1 MSAEKFP
8 WWMGPATFL
17 GAAAIGLLARTW
29 RIEERNDPAFDEAAR
44 TGEKFILAFWH
55 ARQLPLVYT
64 HRNRGVIVL
73 VSRSRDGELISR
85 ILARFGNRTARGSST
100 RGGDAAVRELRAAA
114 EAGSWLAFTPDGPR
128 GPAERAKEGVTFMAS
143 QLGLRVVP
151 LTSSSRDSWVLR
163 SWDRFRVPRP
173 FARVCV
179 AHGAP
184 ITVAP
189 ERDPE
194 TAERE
199 RARVERAMNELTAET
214 ARRSGELA

>member
-8 WWMGPATFL
+8 WWMGPASFL
-17 GAAAIGLLARTW
+17 GAGVIGLLARTW

-44 TGEKFILAFWH
+44 TGEQFVLAFWH
-55 ARQLPLVYT
+55 ARQLPLVFT
-64 HRNRGVIVL
+64 HRNRGIIVL
-73 VSRSRDGELISR
+73 VSRSRDGEIISR

-100 RGGDAAVRELRAAA
+100 RGGDAAIRELRAAA

-128 GPAERAKEGVTFMAS
+128 GPAERAKDGVAFVAS

-184 ITVAP
+184 IAVSP
-189 ERDPE
+189 ERDAE

-214 ARRSGELA
+214 ARRSGELS